1 MNYSQIITNT
11 ETYIKDLFS
20 KHPDKQFPYHNQE
33 HTILTVL
40 HAREIA
46 RHYALDDDNS
56 FIVTIAAWFHD
67 IGHLFA
73 PLEKHEEKGAEIMA
87 QYLSCLPS
95 TTNLP
100 QHLIPAIAGCILA
113 TKFPSYPKNRNEEII
128 CDADTY
134 HFGTE
139 YFRQTDNAVRTEIEL
154 RTGRSFPD
162 WHKKTIA
169 LLRMHHF
176 FTDYCQH
183 LLNPGKQENIAWLQS
198 LPD

>member
-1 MNYSQIITNT
+1 MNYSQIITTT
-11 ETYIKDLFS
+11 EAYIKDLYAR
-20 KHPDKQFPYHNQE
+20 HPDKQFPYHNQE

-46 RHYALDDDNS
+46 RHYELDPDDC

-73 PLEKHEEKGAEIMA
+73 PLEKHEEKGAEIMTEYA
-87 QYLSCLPS
+87 
-95 TTNLP
+95 TTTTGLP
-100 QHLIPAIAGCILA
+100 QQFIPAIAGCIMA
-113 TKFPSYPKNRNEEII
+113 TKWPSHPKNRNEEII

-134 HFGTE
+134 HFGTN
-139 YFRQTDNAVRTEIEL
+139 YFRQTDNAVRREIEL
-154 RTGRSFPD
+154 RTGKTFPD
-162 WHKKTIA
+162 WHKRTIA
-169 LLRMHHF
+169 LLRIHHY

-183 LLNPGKQENIAWLQS
+183 LLNPGKQQNIAWLQS

>member
-1 MNYSQIITNT
+1 MNYTSTLTDT
-11 ETYIKDLFS
+11 EAYIKDLFA
-20 KHPDKQFPYHNQE
+20 KHPDKQYPYHNQE

-46 RHYALDDDNS
+46 RYYALDDENS

-73 PLEKHEEKGAEIMA
+73 SLEKHEEKGAEIMA
-87 QYLSCLPS
+87 GYF
-95 TTNLP
+95 TTTGLP
-100 QHLIPAIAGCILA
+100 QHFIPAIAGCIMA
-113 TKFPSYPKNRNEEII
+113 TKWPSHPKNRNEEII

-154 RTGRSFPD
+154 RTGKTFPD
-162 WHKKTIA
+162 WHRKTIA
-169 LLRMHHF
+169 LLRMHHY
-176 FTDYCQH
+176 FTDYCQR
-183 LLNPGKQENIAWLQS
+183 LLNPGKHDNILWLQS